1 MWTNL
6 KWFYLW
12 IGSLKLLQHIW
23 GKSHQ
28 FTVGIPS
35 DLNLRYF
42 INPCK
47 MGYQSIS
54 YFKQTNN
61 NYSWKMKWSK
71 YRCTL
76 TMTFYFPQSFSTK
89 FSCYFHMAD
98 LPPQNSSYDLVVYSA
113 QIIYGRNQMDSPCQ
127 LFVFIKSF
135 LVWSRFFCSHTH
147 SWSISSLL

>member
-1 MWTNL
+1 MIHFLNAAGFLHKSYKKLQDHVDRNL

-28 FTVGIPS
+28 FTVGIPL

-61 NYSWKMKWSK
+61 NYSLKIKWSK

-98 LPPQNSSYDLVVYSA
+98 VPAHRSRSGGLF
-113 QIIYGRNQMDSPCQ
+113 SPSDMWKK
-127 LFVFIKSF
+127 LF
-135 LVWSRFFCSHTH
+135 
-147 SWSISSLL
+147 